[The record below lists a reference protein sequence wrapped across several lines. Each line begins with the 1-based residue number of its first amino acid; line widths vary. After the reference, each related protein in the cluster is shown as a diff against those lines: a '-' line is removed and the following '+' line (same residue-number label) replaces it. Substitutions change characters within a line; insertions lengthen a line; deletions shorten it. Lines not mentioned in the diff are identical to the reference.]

1 MYVVDVS
8 NIQSE
13 TMMNII
19 IYRRRFSLF
28 DVRDVYKNEII
39 HSNERKTLCVWTYI
53 LVSWFWQTAWR
64 FQVHKSEIL
73 QKKGIKTLFLMA
85 RSVWVFL

>member
-39 HSNERKTLCVWTYI
+39 HSNERKTLCVNLYPSK
-53 LVSWFWQTAWR
+53 LVLANGLTFPGAQERDSSKER
-64 FQVHKSEIL
+64 H
-73 QKKGIKTLFLMA
+73 
-85 RSVWVFL
+85 